1 MNINRE
7 SIDIRWKWLILIAV
21 VVFVLYMLGSSLT
34 PFIVAALFAYLF
46 NPLVERFERWGMSRT
61 LAVSLLF
68 VLLTLVFT
76 GILIG
81 LVPLIERQISNLL
94 GQLPNWIDWFR
105 ANATPWFH
113 DRLGLDVEIPDLR
126 EITDMLQQYWKE
138 AGGVAATVVAKVSKS
153 GLAIVGWMLNLVI
166 IPVAAFYLMRD
177 WELLVDRVH
186 ALIPR
191 SVESTVSRL
200 ARESD
205 KTLGSFLRGQLSV
218 MIILGLIYGVGLW
231 LVGISVGPLIGMI
244 AGLISF
250 VPYMGAIVGLAMG
263 VIAAVVQYQDV
274 FHIAMVVMVFVIGQ
288 SLEGYVLVPKMVGD
302 SIGLHP
308 VAVMFAILAGG
319 ELFGFVGV
327 LVALPVAAVAM
338 VVLRYLYGRYTESE
352 LYQSEAAAE
361 KVVIVGGETP
371 AHARAEIQV
380 TSEQETADRVVI
392 VDTTARVDTPKT
404 P

>member
-1 MNINRE
+1 MSDTRE
-7 SIDIRWKWLILIAV
+7 TLDLRWKWLILIAV
-21 VVFVLYMLGSSLT
+21 VIFVLYMLGSSLT

-46 NPLVERFERWGMSRT
+46 NPLVERFQRWGMNRT

-68 VLLTLVFT
+68 VLLTLVFA

-81 LVPLIERQISNLL
+81 LVPLIERQISNFL
-94 GQLPNWIDWFR
+94 GQLPKWIDWFR
-105 ANATPWFH
+105 ASATPWFH
-113 DRLGLDVEIPDLR
+113 DRLGMDVEIPDMR
-126 EITDMLQQYWKE
+126 QITDMLQQYWKE

-166 IPVAAFYLMRD
+166 IPVAAFYLLRD
-177 WELLVDRVH
+177 WDLLVERVH

-191 SVESTVSRL
+191 SVEPTVSRL

-218 MIILGLIYGVGLW
+218 MIVLGLIYGIGLW
-231 LVGISVGPLIGMI
+231 MVGISVGPLIGMI

-263 VIAAVVQYQDV
+263 VIAALVQYQDF
-274 FHIAMVVMVFVIGQ
+274 FHVAMVAIVFVIGQ
-288 SLEGYVLVPKMVGD
+288 SLEGYVLVPRLVGH

-327 LVALPVAAVAM
+327 LVALPVAAVVM

-352 LYQSEAAAE
+352 LYHGDPDAE
-361 KVVIVGGETP
+361 QVLVVDDETP
-371 AHARAEIQV
+371 SRARAAVEPPI
-380 TSEQETADRVVI
+380 DRVII
-392 VDTTARVDTPKT
+392 VDSASTSDKPKT

>member
-1 MNINRE
+1 MNAQRE
-7 SIDIRWKWLILIAV
+7 SIDIRWKWLILSVV

-68 VLLTLVFT
+68 VLLTLVFA

-81 LVPLIERQISNLL
+81 LVPLIERQISNFL
-94 GQLPNWIDWFR
+94 GQLPTWIDWFR
-105 ANATPWFH
+105 ANATPWLR

-126 EITDMLQQYWKE
+126 QITDMLQQYWKE

-153 GLAIVGWMLNLVI
+153 GMAIVGWMLNLVI

-177 WELLVDRVH
+177 WNLLVDRVH

-191 SVESTVSRL
+191 SVEPTVSRL

-205 KTLGSFLRGQLSV
+205 KTLSSFLRGQLSV
-218 MIILGLIYGVGLW
+218 MIILGLIYGIGLW

-274 FHIAMVVMVFVIGQ
+274 FHIAMVVLVFVIGQ

-352 LYQSEAAAE
+352 LYQRDAGSGKA
-361 KVVIVGGETP
+361 VIVDHETP
-371 AHARAEIQV
+371 AHAQADVESTR
-380 TSEQETADRVVI
+380 DRVI
-392 VDTTARVDTPKT
+392 VVDAIRISDAPKT
-404 P
+404 S

>member
-1 MNINRE
+1 MSSTRE
-7 SIDIRWKWLILIAV
+7 SIDLRWKWLILIVV

-46 NPLVERFERWGMSRT
+46 NPLVERFQRWGMNRT

-68 VLLTLVFT
+68 VLLTLVFA

-81 LVPLIERQISNLL
+81 LIPLLERQISNFL
-94 GQLPNWIDWFR
+94 GQLPTWIDWFR
-105 ANATPWFH
+105 ATATPWFH
-113 DRLGLDVEIPDLR
+113 DRLGMNVEIPDMR
-126 EITDMLQQYWKE
+126 QITDMLQQYWKE
-138 AGGVAATVVAKVSKS
+138 AGGVATTVVAKVSKS

-177 WELLVDRVH
+177 WDLLVERVH

-191 SVESTVSRL
+191 SVEPTVSRL
-200 ARESD
+200 VRESD
-205 KTLGSFLRGQLSV
+205 RTLSSFLRGQLSV
-218 MIILGLIYGVGLW
+218 MIVLGLIYGIGLW

-250 VPYMGAIVGLAMG
+250 VPYMGAIVGMAMG

-274 FHIAMVVMVFVIGQ
+274 FHVAMVMVVFVIGQ
-288 SLEGYVLVPKMVGD
+288 SLEGYVLVPKLVGD

-327 LVALPVAAVAM
+327 LVALPVAAVVM
-338 VVLRYLYGRYTESE
+338 VVLRYLYERYTASE
-352 LYQSEAAAE
+352 LYQSDRQAE
-361 KVVIVGGETP
+361 NVIVVGSESP
-371 AHARAEIQV
+371 AQARAESNTPANQ
-380 TSEQETADRVVI
+380 TMI
-392 VDTTARVDTPKT
+392 VDSTSAADLPKT

>member
-1 MNINRE
+1 MSSARE
-7 SIDIRWKWLILIAV
+7 SIDLRWKWLILIVV

-46 NPLVERFERWGMSRT
+46 NPLVERFQRWGMNRT

-68 VLLTLVFT
+68 VLLTLVFA

-81 LVPLIERQISNLL
+81 LIPLLERQISNFL
-94 GQLPNWIDWFR
+94 GQLPTWIDWFR
-105 ANATPWFH
+105 ATATPWFH
-113 DRLGLDVEIPDLR
+113 DRLGMNVEIPDMR
-126 EITDMLQQYWKE
+126 QITDMLQQYWKE
-138 AGGVAATVVAKVSKS
+138 AGGVATTVVAKVSKS

-177 WELLVDRVH
+177 WDLLVERVH

-191 SVESTVSRL
+191 SVEPTVSRL
-200 ARESD
+200 VRESD
-205 KTLGSFLRGQLSV
+205 RTLSSFLRGQLSV
-218 MIILGLIYGVGLW
+218 MIVLGLIYGIGLW

-250 VPYMGAIVGLAMG
+250 VPYMGAIVGMAMG

-274 FHIAMVVMVFVIGQ
+274 FHVAMVMVVFVIGQ
-288 SLEGYVLVPKMVGD
+288 SLEGYVLVPKLVGD

-327 LVALPVAAVAM
+327 LVALPVAAVVM
-338 VVLRYLYGRYTESE
+338 VVLRYLYERYTASE
-352 LYQSEAAAE
+352 LYQSDRQAE
-361 KVVIVGGETP
+361 NVIVVGSESP
-371 AHARAEIQV
+371 AQARAESN
-380 TSEQETADRVVI
+380 TPANHTMI
-392 VDTTARVDTPKT
+392 VDSTSAADLPKT

>member
-1 MNINRE
+1 MSSARE
-7 SIDIRWKWLILIAV
+7 SIDLRWKWLILIAV
-21 VVFVLYMLGSSLT
+21 VVFVLYMLGGSLT

-46 NPLVERFERWGMSRT
+46 NPVVERFQRWGMNRT

-68 VLLTLVFT
+68 VLLTLVFA

-81 LVPLIERQISNLL
+81 LIPLIERQISNFL
-94 GQLPNWIDWFR
+94 GQLPTWIDWFR
-105 ANATPWFH
+105 ATATPWFH
-113 DRLGLDVEIPDLR
+113 DRLGMDVEIPDMR
-126 EITDMLQQYWKE
+126 QITDMLQQYWKE
-138 AGGVAATVVAKVSKS
+138 AGGVAATIVAKVSKS
-153 GLAIVGWMLNLVI
+153 GMAIVGWMLNLVI

-177 WELLVDRVH
+177 WDLLVERVH

-191 SVESTVSRL
+191 SVEPTVSRL

-205 KTLGSFLRGQLSV
+205 KTLSSFLRGQLSV
-218 MIILGLIYGVGLW
+218 MIVLGLIYGIGLW

-250 VPYMGAIVGLAMG
+250 VPYMGAIVGLVMG
-263 VIAAVVQYQDV
+263 VTAAVVQYQDL
-274 FHIAMVVMVFVIGQ
+274 FHVAMVVVVFVIGQ
-288 SLEGYVLVPKMVGD
+288 SLEGYVLIPKMVGD

-338 VVLRYLYGRYTESE
+338 VVLRYLYGRYTASE
-352 LYQSEAAAE
+352 LYQSGDDV
-361 KVVIVGGETP
+361 KKIVIVDKETP
-371 AHARAEIQV
+371 AHARAVVAPTTGHAIIIDS
-380 TSEQETADRVVI
+380 TGATA
-392 VDTTARVDTPKT
+392 TPKT

>member
-1 MNINRE
+1 MNAQRE
-7 SIDIRWKWLILIAV
+7 PIDVRWKWLMLSVV

-61 LAVSLLF
+61 LAVCLLF
-68 VLLTLVFT
+68 VLLTLVFA

-81 LVPLIERQISNLL
+81 LVPLIERQISNFLS
-94 GQLPNWIDWFR
+94 QLPSWIDWFR
-105 ANATPWFH
+105 ANATPWFS
-113 DRLGLDVEIPDLR
+113 DRLGMDVEIPDMR
-126 EITDMLQQYWKE
+126 QITDMLQQYWKE
-138 AGGVAATVVAKVSKS
+138 AGGVAATIVAKVSKS

-166 IPVAAFYLMRD
+166 IPVAAFYLLRD
-177 WELLVDRVH
+177 WDLVIDRVH

-191 SVESTVSRL
+191 SVEPTVSRL

-218 MIILGLIYGVGLW
+218 MIVLGLIYGIGLS

-250 VPYMGAIVGLAMG
+250 VPFMGAIVGFAMG
-263 VIAAVVQYQDV
+263 VIAALVQYQDF
-274 FHIAMVVMVFVIGQ
+274 FHVAMVALVFMVGQ
-288 SLEGYVLVPKMVGD
+288 ALEGYVLVPKMVGD

-319 ELFGFVGV
+319 HLFGFVGV
-327 LVALPVAAVAM
+327 LVALPVAAVVM

-352 LYQSEAAAE
+352 LYQSEGDAE
-361 KVVIVGGETP
+361 KMVVVDGETP
-371 AHARAEIQV
+371 AHARAELQV
-380 TSEQETADRVVI
+380 LREQATTERVII
-392 VDTTARVDTPKT
+392 VDSTVITDEPKNR
-404 P
+404 

>member
-1 MNINRE
+1 MNAQRE
-7 SIDIRWKWLILIAV
+7 SIDVRWKWLILIAV

-68 VLLTLVFT
+68 VLLTLVFA

-81 LVPLIERQISNLL
+81 LVPLIERQISNFL
-94 GQLPNWIDWFR
+94 GQLPKWIDWFR
-105 ANATPWFH
+105 GNATPWFR
-113 DRLGLDVEIPDLR
+113 DRLGMDVEIPDLR
-126 EITDMLQQYWKE
+126 QITDMLQQYWKE

-177 WELLVDRVH
+177 WDLLVDRVH

-191 SVESTVSRL
+191 SVEPTVSRL

-205 KTLGSFLRGQLSV
+205 KTLSSFLRGQLSV
-218 MIILGLIYGVGLW
+218 MIILGLIYGIGLW
-231 LVGISVGPLIGMI
+231 MVGISVGPLIGMI

-263 VIAAVVQYQDV
+263 VIAAVVQYQDF
-274 FHIAMVVMVFVIGQ
+274 FHIAMVALVFVIGQ
-288 SLEGYVLVPKMVGD
+288 TLEGYVLVPKMVGD

-338 VVLRYLYGRYTESE
+338 VVLRYLYDRYTESE
-352 LYQSEAAAE
+352 LYQRDAGAG
-361 KVVIVGGETP
+361 KT
-371 AHARAEIQV
+371 
-380 TSEQETADRVVI
+380 VI
-392 VDTTARVDTPKT
+392 VDHETPTHAQAEIESTGERVIIVDSAVITDEPKAQ
-404 P
+404 

>member
-1 MNINRE
+1 MNAERE
-7 SIDIRWKWLILIAV
+7 SIDVRWKWLILIAV

-68 VLLTLVFT
+68 VLLTLAFA

-81 LVPLIERQISNLL
+81 LIPLIERQISNFI
-94 GQLPNWIDWFR
+94 GQLPTWIDWFR

-113 DRLGLDVEIPDLR
+113 DRFGLDVEIPDLR
-126 EITDMLQQYWKE
+126 QITDTLQQYWKE
-138 AGGVAATVVAKVSKS
+138 AGGVATTIVAKVSKS

-177 WELLVDRVH
+177 WDLLVARVH

-191 SVESTVSRL
+191 SVEPTVSQL

-205 KTLGSFLRGQLSV
+205 KTLSSFLRGQLSV

-231 LVGISVGPLIGMI
+231 MVGISVGPLIGMI

-263 VIAAVVQYQDV
+263 VIAAVVQYQDF
-274 FHIAMVVMVFVIGQ
+274 FHVALVVVVFVIGQ
-288 SLEGYVLVPKMVGD
+288 SLEGYFLVPKLVGE

-327 LVALPVAAVAM
+327 LVALPVAAVVM

-352 LYQSEAAAE
+352 LYRSEADAE
-361 KVVIVGGETP
+361 RVVIVGGETP

-380 TSEQETADRVVI
+380 TSEQGAAVPVVI

>member
-1 MNINRE
+1 MNAARE
-7 SIDIRWKWLILIAV
+7 SIDVRWKWLILIVV

-61 LAVSLLF
+61 LAVCLLF
-68 VLLTLVFT
+68 VLLTLAFA

-81 LVPLIERQISNLL
+81 LVPLIERQISNFL
-94 GQLPNWIDWFR
+94 GQLPTWIDWFR
-105 ANATPWFH
+105 ANATPWLR
-113 DRLGLDVEIPDLR
+113 DRFGLNVEIPDMR
-126 EITDMLQQYWKE
+126 QITDMLQQYWKE
-138 AGGVAATVVAKVSKS
+138 AGGVAATIVAKVSKS
-153 GLAIVGWMLNLVI
+153 GMAIVGWMLNLVI

-177 WELLVDRVH
+177 WDLLINRVH

-191 SVESTVSRL
+191 SVEPTVSRL

-205 KTLGSFLRGQLSV
+205 KTLSSFLRGQLSV
-218 MIILGLIYGVGLW
+218 MVILGVIYGIGLS

-250 VPYMGAIVGLAMG
+250 VPFMGAIVGFAMG
-263 VIAAVVQYQDV
+263 VIAALVQYQDFFHVALVALV
-274 FHIAMVVMVFVIGQ
+274 FMIGQ
-288 SLEGYVLVPKMVGD
+288 ALEGYVLVPKMVGD

-352 LYQSEAAAE
+352 LYQSDADAE
-361 KVVIVGGETP
+361 KAVIVDGETP
-371 AHARAEIQV
+371 AHARAEIEV
-380 TSEQETADRVVI
+380 TRATTASDRVII
-392 VDTTARVDTPKT
+392 VDSNAAVDTPKT

>member
-1 MNINRE
+1 MSSARE
-7 SIDIRWKWLILIAV
+7 SIDLRWKWLILIVV

-46 NPLVERFERWGMSRT
+46 NPLVERFQRWGMNRT

-68 VLLTLVFT
+68 VLLTLVFA

-81 LVPLIERQISNLL
+81 LIPLLERQISNFL
-94 GQLPNWIDWFR
+94 GQLPTWIDWFR
-105 ANATPWFH
+105 ATATPWFH
-113 DRLGLDVEIPDLR
+113 DRLGMNVEIPDMR
-126 EITDMLQQYWKE
+126 QITDMLQQYWKE
-138 AGGVAATVVAKVSKS
+138 AGGVATTVVAKVSKS

-177 WELLVDRVH
+177 WDLLVERVH

-191 SVESTVSRL
+191 SVEPTVSRL
-200 ARESD
+200 VRESD
-205 KTLGSFLRGQLSV
+205 RTLSSFLRGQLSV
-218 MIILGLIYGVGLW
+218 MIVLGLIYGIGLW

-250 VPYMGAIVGLAMG
+250 VPYMGAIVGMAMG

-274 FHIAMVVMVFVIGQ
+274 FHVAMVMVVFVIGQ
-288 SLEGYVLVPKMVGD
+288 SLEGYVLVPKLVGD

-327 LVALPVAAVAM
+327 LVALPVAAVVM
-338 VVLRYLYGRYTESE
+338 VVLRYLYERYTASE
-352 LYQSEAAAE
+352 LYQSDRQAE
-361 KVVIVGGETP
+361 NVIVVGSESP
-371 AHARAEIQV
+371 AQARAESNTPANQ
-380 TSEQETADRVVI
+380 TMI
-392 VDTTARVDTPKT
+392 VDSTSAADLPKT